1 MKTNHVC
8 KVKVK
13 LYTFISYLSV
23 QEVKCSWWFCCTV
36 FKNRLQNRLA
46 GMRHYCSLLRLLQYL
61 NASDRNFRRHWT
73 ESSTNKLKSLISSG
87 LGWIY

>member
-46 GMRHYCSLLRLLQYL
+46 GM
-61 NASDRNFRRHWT
+61 
-73 ESSTNKLKSLISSG
+73 
-87 LGWIY
+87 